1 MYPLL
6 QIQQQQKNLKNWGQK
21 SFLGNSFYRIS
32 VHSECWKFKEVSS
45 YFIFQLLILELFQNI
60 YRIHLP

>member
-32 VHSECWKFKEVSS
+32 VHSECWKFKEVSN
-45 YFIFQLLILELFQNI
+45 LLYIPTFNP
-60 YRIHLP
+60 RIISKYL